1 MTDSTFVYVTYIATT
16 QEKLWE
22 ALTQGSITKKY
33 WFGHE
38 VQSDWKEGSTVSFL
52 DKNGDTAD
60 KGKVLLNEPFH
71 LLSYTFFWLE
81 DKTVREHPPIVT
93 YELKQ
98 MESTVK
104 LTLKHENLLPS
115 DFRDESEGY
124 YGYNNGWPA
133 ILSNLKSLL
142 ETGKTLP
149 SIT

>member
-1 MTDSTFVYVTYIATT
+1 M
-16 QEKLWE
+16 
-22 ALTQGSITKKY
+22 
-33 WFGHE
+33 
-38 VQSDWKEGSTVSFL
+38 QSDWKEGSTVSFL

-60 KGKVLLNEPFH
+60 QGKVLLNEPFH

-104 LTLKHENLLPS
+104 LTLKHKNLLPS